1 MQLAIWHRI
10 FVEHHKPGLDEDP
23 LDWIA

>member
-1 MQLAIWHRI
+1 MQIAIWHRI
-10 FVEHHKPGLDEDP
+10 FVESHRPGRDEDP